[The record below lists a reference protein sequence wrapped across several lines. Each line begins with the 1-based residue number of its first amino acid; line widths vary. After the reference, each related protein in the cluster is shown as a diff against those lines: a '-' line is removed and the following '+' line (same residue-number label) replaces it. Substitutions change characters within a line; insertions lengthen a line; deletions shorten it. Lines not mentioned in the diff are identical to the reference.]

1 MTWKLKFVRV
11 TFAIGIVAALALA
24 SAANWADSVDR
35 LIGW

>member
-35 LIGW
+35 FIGW